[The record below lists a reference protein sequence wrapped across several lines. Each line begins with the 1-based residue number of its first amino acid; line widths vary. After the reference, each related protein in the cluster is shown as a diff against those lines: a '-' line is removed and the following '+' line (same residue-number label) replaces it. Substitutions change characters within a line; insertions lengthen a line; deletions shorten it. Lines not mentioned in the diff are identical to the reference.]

1 MAAKKRT
8 ARKAAPKKSAAKKAA
23 PKSTQKKA
31 APPPAADAGKL
42 TFNHAMIYTKDVQKS
57 LGFYAGLL
65 GFKLIEDFRYENTPV
80 YARLRAPGGDG
91 TIALHLV
98 EPGTSTVSE
107 GVRMYFEIQ
116 DLDGF
121 VEKLK
126 KKGVYFPQPP
136 RMMPWGWK
144 HAYMNDPDG
153 HEISLYWAGEK
164 RMKKSVMAAAKEAAK
179 VPVAKRPRR

>member
-1 MAAKKRT
+1 MPAKKKT
-8 ARKAAPKKSAAKKAA
+8 ARKAAKKSAAKKAA
-23 PKSTQKKA
+23 PKSAQKKTLG
-31 APPPAADAGKL
+31 PAADASKL

-57 LGFYAGLL
+57 LSFYAGLL

-91 TIALHLV
+91 TIALHQV
-98 EPGTSTVSE
+98 EQGGSTAAE
-107 GVRMYFEIQ
+107 GVRLYFEIE
-116 DLDGF
+116 DLNGF
-121 VEKLK
+121 CEKLK

-136 RMMPWGWK
+136 RMMPWGWV

-164 RMKKSVMAAAKEAAK
+164 RMKKSVIAAAKEAAK
-179 VPVAKRPRR
+179 VPVARRSRR